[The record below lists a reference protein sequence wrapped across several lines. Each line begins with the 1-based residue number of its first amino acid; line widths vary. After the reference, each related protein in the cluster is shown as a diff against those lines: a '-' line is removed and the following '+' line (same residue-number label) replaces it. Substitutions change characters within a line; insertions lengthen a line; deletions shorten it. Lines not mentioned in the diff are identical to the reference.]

1 MKSKII
7 VFSIFTMVI
16 LIGCANKEQKERQK
30 FVQDSIKAKKER
42 FIEDNNLGIWKIEYY
57 VDEFGDRTTDGF
69 VSTTIDGTFSNSV
82 TTNSPL
88 RVKMVIDSSLV
99 LINLYEYADSTP
111 VKGEEYMEFSVKDS
125 KGAVYNITTYN
136 DEYGNNTVKSLDG
149 KSEDLIRDILLEGG
163 EIKFSGISN
172 RHRALSKYV
181 FTIKN
186 ADNLHKALSR
196 LSTQKAE

>member
-1 MKSKII
+1 MIMKSKIS

-16 LIGCANKEQKERQK
+16 LIGCVNKELKERQR
-30 FVQDSIKAKKER
+30 FVQDSIKARKER
-42 FIEDNNLGIWKIEYY
+42 FIEDNNLGIWRIEYY
-57 VDEFGDRTTDGF
+57 IDEFGDRTTDGF
-69 VSTTIDGTFSNSV
+69 ISTTIDGTFSNSA

-99 LINLYEYADSTP
+99 LINLYEYADNTP

-125 KGAVYNITTYN
+125 KGVIYNITTYN

-149 KSEDLIRDILLEGG
+149 KSESLIRDILLEGG

-172 RHRALSKYV
+172 RHRVISKYV

-186 ADNLHKALSR
+186 ADNLQKALSK
-196 LSTQKAE
+196 LAKQ

>member
-1 MKSKII
+1 MKLKVIMLAAI
-7 VFSIFTMVI
+7 VIST
-16 LIGCANKEQKERQK
+16 LIGCTKRDQERQV
-30 FVQDSIKAKKER
+30 FIQDSIRSEKDKLSKE
-42 FIEDNNLGIWKIEYY
+42 NSLGIWAIEYY
-57 VDEFGDRTTDGF
+57 IDEFGDRTTDGF
-69 VSTTIDGTFSNSV
+69 VSTTIDGTFSNSA

-111 VKGEEYMEFSVKDS
+111 VKGEEYIEFSVKDS
-125 KGAVYNITTYN
+125 KGVVYNITTYN

-149 KSEDLIRDILLEGG
+149 KSENLIRDILLEGG

-186 ADNLHKALSR
+186 ADNLQKALGK
-196 LSTQKAE
+196 LAMQKSK